1 MSVSGLLARRVRYVS
16 QEEGQDMRWC
26 QLRRWCGLALLLLLA
41 PVAMLPAA
49 SLFTAETMA
58 DGTLYSDSVAR
69 RQGDLIT
76 ILVQE
81 STSVSEKNKT
91 TAKRDNTL
99 SAAVN
104 MLPYSSEI
112 VQSAGNSSNRL
123 PAVSAESSK
132 NFQGQGDYEA
142 TGEVKATITGRVL
155 DVLDNGNLLIE
166 GRRAVRVNNDTKTI
180 LITGIIRTSD
190 IRSDNTVLSEKL
202 HNFQVSIVGEGP
214 LTRSQSEG
222 FLGQIADI
230 LWPF

>member
-1 MSVSGLLARRVRYVS
+1 MW
-16 QEEGQDMRWC
+16 WC
-26 QLRRWCGLALLLLLA
+26 HLQRWCGLVLLLIA
-41 PVAMLPAA
+41 PVALVSAA

-76 ILVQE
+76 IMVQE
-81 STSVSEKNKT
+81 NTSVSEKNKT
-91 TAKRDNTL
+91 TAKRNNKL

-104 MLPYSSEI
+104 VIPFSSETPQ
-112 VQSAGNSSNRL
+112 VSGASSAGRL
-123 PAVSAESSK
+123 PAVAAESAK

-180 LITGIIRTSD
+180 LITGIIRTAD

-230 LWPF
+230 VWPF

>member
-1 MSVSGLLARRVRYVS
+1 MS
-16 QEEGQDMRWC
+16 WC
-26 QLRRWCGLALLLLLA
+26 QLQRWCGLALLLIA
-41 PVAMLPAA
+41 PITFLSAA

-91 TAKRDNTL
+91 TAKRDNKL
-99 SAAVN
+99 SASVT
-104 MLPYSSEI
+104 MLPYSSETPQ
-112 VQSAGNSSNRL
+112 VAGESAGHL
-123 PAVSAESSK
+123 PSLAAQSSK

-180 LITGIIRTSD
+180 LITGIIRTAD

>member
-1 MSVSGLLARRVRYVS
+1 MA
-16 QEEGQDMRWC
+16 WC
-26 QLRRWCGLALLLLLA
+26 HLQRWCGLVLLSLMLLIAPLTLA
-41 PVAMLPAA
+41 SAA

-76 ILVQE
+76 IMVQE

-91 TAKRDNTL
+91 TAKRDNKL
-99 SAAVN
+99 SAAVK
-104 MLPYSSEI
+104 LIPYSSEI
-112 VQSAGNSSNRL
+112 PQVAGESAGRL
-123 PAVSAESSK
+123 PAVAAESSK

-180 LITGIIRTSD
+180 LITGIIRTAD

-230 LWPF
+230 IWPF

>member
-1 MSVSGLLARRVRYVS
+1 MACRENGRWWWLVAIVLLI
-16 QEEGQDMRWC
+16 
-26 QLRRWCGLALLLLLA
+26 A
-41 PVAMLPAA
+41 PNLPAA

-99 SAAVN
+99 SASVK
-104 MLPYSSEI
+104 MLPGVS
-112 VQSAGNSSNRL
+112 QL
-123 PAVSAESSK
+123 PAVQGASTVDTLPAIAAESSK
-132 NFQGQGDYEA
+132 NFKGQGDYEA

-166 GRRAVRVNNDTKTI
+166 GRRAVRVNDDTKTI
-180 LITGIIRTSD
+180 LITGIIRTAD

-214 LTRSQSEG
+214 LTRAQSQG
-222 FLGQIADI
+222 ILGTIADI